1 MYTAVPVE
9 LLQSAV
15 QWAVYFITVVG
26 MMFSLLLSSRA

>member
-9 LLQSAV
+9 LIQSAV
-15 QWAVYFITVVG
+15 QWTVYVITVIG